1 VIQNWW
7 LQAFMSGANSHYDG
21 INPET
26 DFTDELKVFTVP
38 TLVMHGDGDQIV
50 PIADSANAKVPN
62 PDLLAFTRVQSARA
76 A

>member
-1 VIQNWW
+1 MN
-7 LQAFMSGANSHYDG
+7 GANAHYDG

-50 PIADSANAKVPN
+50 PIADSANAKVAN
-62 PDLLAFTRVQSARA
+62 LDLLAFTRVQSAGA
-76 A
+76 